1 MAKLG
6 TVTLILLAVSWVHVV
21 WSQTNTTEENYDLL
35 EIPEAFWSR
44 VNMDRLY
51 YNNSSGPVQKDVD
64 DDLKDQFYEDGFRIF
79 NVGVLMASKLDT
91 PFDIE
96 KCGPA
101 VDMALEEINRKF
113 LAHHK
118 VRLVAVRD
126 R

>member
-6 TVTLILLAVSWVHVV
+6 TVCAILLAASWVG
-21 WSQTNTTEENYDLL
+21 SQETTTEGNFDEL

-44 VNMDRLY
+44 ANMDRLY
-51 YNNSSGPVQKDVD
+51 YNNSPGHAQKDVA
-64 DDLKDQFYEDGFRIF
+64 DDLEGPSHEDGFKIF